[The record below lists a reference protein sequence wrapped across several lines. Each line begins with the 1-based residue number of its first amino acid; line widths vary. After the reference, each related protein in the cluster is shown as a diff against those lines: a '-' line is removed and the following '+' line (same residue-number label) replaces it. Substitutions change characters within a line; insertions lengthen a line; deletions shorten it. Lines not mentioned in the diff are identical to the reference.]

1 MSQKVETF
9 DHPFVVSYA
18 SVGIGVTASMIIPH
32 VKKKTEKFIGHN
44 FKQCNRK
51 CSFTCEIIERK
62 GFSIHKR

>member
-51 CSFTCEIIERK
+51 CSFT
-62 GFSIHKR
+62 